1 MSAPELRA
9 LRMADMAAAADLQ
22 ALAYTEL
29 YHEPQDILA
38 SRVAVAAPFCWG
50 AFEGETLLAYIL
62 SHPWPAGSPPAIGIL
77 LPPPPPTDNWFIHD
91 LAIGPQARGLGLGRA
106 LVGAAAEAARE
117 AGLVRGDLIAVQ
129 GAWRFWE
136 KFGYVAPPNLPETL
150 AAKVAGYGQ
159 DARYMVVAIESLQ
172 LFAR

>member
-1 MSAPELRA
+1 MSAPQLRP
-9 LRMADMAAAADLQ
+9 LRMEDMAAAADLQ

-29 YHEPQDILA
+29 YHEPQDILT

-62 SHPWPAGSPPAIGIL
+62 SHPWPAGSPPAIGIV
-77 LPPPPPTDNWFIHD
+77 LPPPRPTDNWFIHD

-106 LVGAAAEAARE
+106 LVAAAAGAARD
-117 AGLVRGDLIAVQ
+117 AGLVRGDLVAVQ

-136 KFGYVAPPNLPETL
+136 KFGYASPSVVPEAL
-150 AAKVAGYGQ
+150 KAKVAGYGA
-159 DARYMVVAIESLQ
+159 DARYMVVAIDSLK
-172 LFAR
+172 LFAP